1 MSELYSDA
9 YQQGVSYSLS
19 SITLPSLLH
28 LPTAPLA
35 SQTHNYIR
43 THGRAA
49 QRFLSILSISAL
61 SLAYILSPRRSR
73 HPYLIWTAL
82 ACGLGA
88 TPKVVD
94 RIAARVSGSSR
105 SHSSSERS
113 LKAEEQLS
121 ESGVM
126 VGQSSSSEDE
136 EDING
141 EVVRRA
147 VEKSQVVE
155 QVKTGLWGLGFV
167 MGVVGIWG
175 DGA

>member
-1 MSELYSDA
+1 
-9 YQQGVSYSLS
+9 
-19 SITLPSLLH
+19 
-28 LPTAPLA
+28 
-35 SQTHNYIR
+35 
-43 THGRAA
+43 
-49 QRFLSILSISAL
+49 
-61 SLAYILSPRRSR
+61 
-73 HPYLIWTAL
+73 
-82 ACGLGA
+82 
-88 TPKVVD
+88 
-94 RIAARVSGSSR
+94 
-105 SHSSSERS
+105 
-113 LKAEEQLS
+113 
-121 ESGVM
+121 M

>member
-1 MSELYSDA
+1 
-9 YQQGVSYSLS
+9 
-19 SITLPSLLH
+19 
-28 LPTAPLA
+28 LA
-35 SQTHNYIR
+35 SQTHAYIR
-43 THGRAA
+43 THSRAVK
-49 QRFLSILSISAL
+49 RFLSILSISTL
-61 SLAYILSPRRSR
+61 SLAFILAPRRGK

-94 RIAARVSGSSR
+94 RIAARISGPSRTPSST
-105 SHSSSERS
+105 ERS
-113 LKAEEQLS
+113 PRAEELS

-126 VGQSSSSEDE
+126 VGQSSSSDDE

-141 EVVRRA
+141 EVVRRS

-155 QVKTGLWGLGFV
+155 QVKTGLWGLGFM